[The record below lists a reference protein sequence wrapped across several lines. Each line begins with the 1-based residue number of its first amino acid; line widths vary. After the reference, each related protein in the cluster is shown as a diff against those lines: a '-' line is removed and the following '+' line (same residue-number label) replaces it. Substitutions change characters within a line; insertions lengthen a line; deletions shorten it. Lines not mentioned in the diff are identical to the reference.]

1 MCIRDR
7 VQESDLLLHVVDIS
21 HSNFED
27 HIESVNKILLEINCL
42 DKPTILIFNKIDLY
56 SPKTWDPTDLTVK
69 RNKSNFSLEELQA
82 SWFGKDNKKRIFISA
97 VNKENL
103 IKLKEVI
110 YKSVR
115 DIHVSRFPYNNFLY
129 PEGLDQY

>member
-1 MCIRDR
+1 MIYNCFKNHFVFSLIMLR
-7 VQESDLLLHVVDIS
+7 LHVVMGI
-21 HSNFED
+21 
-27 HIESVNKILLEINCL
+27 
-42 DKPTILIFNKIDLY
+42 
-56 SPKTWDPTDLTVK
+56 
-69 RNKSNFSLEELQA
+69 
-82 SWFGKDNKKRIFISA
+82 FGKIFISA